1 MSSMKGRGFD
11 SWIEQEFEKLSAAL
25 DVEVGADVE
34 AWASAAREHASNIKE
49 AALVMKWE
57 LLGFVASCMFS
68 LLEAIAIG
76 GRYDR
81 VFLAVHLNALKLAKN
96 PRYRGMR
103 RDQAP
108 ELTSA
113 LTTLSKRLGLG

>member
-1 MSSMKGRGFD
+1 MSAKGRGFD
-11 SWIEQEFEKLSAAL
+11 SWIEQEFDKLASALEA
-25 DVEVGADVE
+25 DVGAAEEE
-34 AWASAAREHASNIKE
+34 AWAGEAREHASNIKE

-57 LLGFVASCMFS
+57 LLAFVASCMCS
-68 LLEAIAIG
+68 LLEAIVMG

-81 VFLAVHLNALKLAKN
+81 SFLAVHLNALKLAKH

-113 LTTLSKRLGLG
+113 LASLSKRLGIG

>member
-1 MSSMKGRGFD
+1 MSSTKGRGFD

-25 DVEVGADVE
+25 DADVGADAE
-34 AWASAAREHASNIKE
+34 AWANAAREHASNIKE
-49 AALVMKWE
+49 AGMVMKWE
-57 LLGFVASCMFS
+57 LLAFVASCMSS

-81 VFLAVHLNALKLAKN
+81 AFLAVHLNALKLAKH

-113 LTTLSKRLGLG
+113 LTTLSKRLGIG

>member
-1 MSSMKGRGFD
+1 MSSTKGRGFD
-11 SWIEQEFEKLSAAL
+11 SWIEQEFDKLSAAL
-25 DVEVGADVE
+25 DADVGGDEE

-57 LLGFVASCMFS
+57 LLGFVASCICS
-68 LLEAIAIG
+68 LLEAIVMG

-81 VFLAVHLNALKLAKN
+81 AFLAVHLNALRLAKH
-96 PRYRGMR
+96 PRYHGMR

-113 LTTLSKRLGLG
+113 LTSLSRRLGLG